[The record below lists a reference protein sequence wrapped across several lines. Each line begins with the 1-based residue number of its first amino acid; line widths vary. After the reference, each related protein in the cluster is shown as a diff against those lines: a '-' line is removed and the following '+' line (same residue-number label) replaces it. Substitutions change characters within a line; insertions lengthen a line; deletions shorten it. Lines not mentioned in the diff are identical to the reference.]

1 MRARYEDISDR
12 KRRNA
17 VYHGKKSDSLDVMIH
32 QVRKIKGLK
41 EKSLYSDDYSDQESV
56 TRSRIFVANDDYS
69 IKIPISDSS
78 IENHD
83 SIVIKPSV
91 IVKQKLGNIS
101 LNKIIG
107 DATTS
112 KLQNK
117 VHIYDDTTDNVTVC
131 SKESIVSLYRIN
143 QSTHEIQEVPS
154 GIVIKDTRPYTR
166 QKSSQNTS
174 MSQKQ
179 SIKNSPSVTFDDF
192 ISSGYL
198 EMSKATTSVVN
209 FTTDDNIEK
218 NKTYE
223 NQEIDNYCDNNDDSD
238 NSTIAT
244 TETYLNHAA
253 VTPSKLLFDK
263 WEEIEDLEDFEDL
276 EDIEDIEDN
285 NFDTPNVDESYE
297 QSSNALTRQIRRD
310 ALFYNTDQFTSFN
323 TTKTSPHEQSLV
335 DDFKAN
341 DHFAVNIM
349 DETKQDNNDSNDND
363 DSTVSTIDDYKSI
376 ETTFLDDRLDDE
388 HTMTIDKTTR
398 RNDNYSIKSNKS
410 FDHNDNESIYSA
422 HEALHEIEIIPSGIV
437 IRNIRPKTSSKIIK
451 SSLGYNDDS
460 SVTSTKSRPLTSSG
474 DLMRIVQSNKISR

>member
-17 VYHGKKSDSLDVMIH
+17 VYHGKKSNSLDVVIH

-41 EKSLYSDDYSDQESV
+41 EKSLYSDDYSDQESI
-56 TRSRIFVANDDYS
+56 TNITEKRIEVLS
-69 IKIPISDSS
+69 KKS
-78 IENHD
+78 ENHD
-83 SIVIKPSV
+83 IVMKPSV

-107 DATTS
+107 DVTTS

-143 QSTHEIQEVPS
+143 QSTHEIKEVPS
-154 GIVIKDTRPYTR
+154 GIVIKDTRPYTVHSR

-179 SIKNSPSVTFDDF
+179 NVKNLPSLTFDDF

-198 EMSKATTSVVN
+198 EMSKATTSVLNN
-209 FTTDDNIEK
+209 FTTDDTFEK
-218 NKTYE
+218 NESYE
-223 NQEIDNYCDNNDDSD
+223 NQEIDNYWDNNNDDND

-244 TETYLNHAA
+244 IESYLNYAD
-253 VTPSKLLFDK
+253 VKPSKLLFDK
-263 WEEIEDLEDFEDL
+263 WDEVEDLQ
-276 EDIEDIEDN
+276 DIDDIDDIEDN

-323 TTKTSPHEQSLV
+323 KTKTSPHEQSLV
-335 DDFKAN
+335 VDDFQAN

-349 DETKQDNNDSNDND
+349 DETKQDNNDNDND

-376 ETTFLDDRLDDE
+376 ETTFLDDRLDNE

-398 RNDNYSIKSNKS
+398 RNDNYSTKSNKS
-410 FDHNDNESIYSA
+410 FGHNDNESIYSA

-437 IRNIRPKTSSKIIK
+437 IRNTRPKTSSKTIK
-451 SSLGYNDDS
+451 SSFGYNDDS
-460 SVTSTKSRPLTSSG
+460 SVTSTQSRPLTSSG
-474 DLMRIVQSNKISR
+474 DLLRIVRSNKINR

>member
-17 VYHGKKSDSLDVMIH
+17 VLYHGKKSVSLDVMIH

-41 EKSLYSDDYSDQESV
+41 DKSPYNDDYSDQESV
-56 TRSRIFVANDDYS
+56 TRSRIFVASDDYS

-78 IENHD
+78 ITNITEKRMEGQSKKSENHD
-83 SIVIKPSV
+83 SIVMKPSV
-91 IVKQKLGNIS
+91 IVKQKLGSIS
-101 LNKIIG
+101 LNKIIV

-131 SKESIVSLYRIN
+131 SKESMVSLYRIN
-143 QSTHEIQEVPS
+143 QSTHEIKEVPS
-154 GIVIKDTRPYTR
+154 GIVIKDTRPYTVHSR

-179 SIKNSPSVTFDDF
+179 NVENLPSVTFDDF
-192 ISSGYL
+192 ISNGYL

-209 FTTDDNIEK
+209 NFTTDE
-218 NKTYE
+218 TYE
-223 NQEIDNYCDNNDDSD
+223 NQEIDNYCDNNDDND

-253 VTPSKLLFDK
+253 VTPSKLLLDTK
-263 WEEIEDLEDFEDL
+263 WEEI

-323 TTKTSPHEQSLV
+323 KTKWSPHEQSLA
-335 DDFKAN
+335 DD

-349 DETKQDNNDSNDND
+349 DETKQDNNDNNDND
-363 DSTVSTIDDYKSI
+363 DSTVSTDDNKSI
-376 ETTFLDDRLDDE
+376 ETTFLDDRLHNE
-388 HTMTIDKTTR
+388 HTMTIDKTR

-437 IRNIRPKTSSKIIK
+437 IRNTRPKTSSKTIT
-451 SSLGYNDDS
+451 SSFGYNDDS
-460 SVTSTKSRPLTSSG
+460 SVTSTQSRPLTSSG
-474 DLMRIVQSNKISR
+474 DLMRLVRSNKISR

>member
-56 TRSRIFVANDDYS
+56 TRSRIFVASDDFS
-69 IKIPISDSS
+69 IKIPINDSS
-78 IENHD
+78 ITNITEKRMEGLSKRSENHD
-83 SIVIKPSV
+83 SIVIEPSD

-112 KLQNK
+112 KLKNK
-117 VHIYDDTTDNVTVC
+117 VHIYDGTTDNVTVC
-131 SKESIVSLYRIN
+131 SKESIVTLYRIN

-174 MSQKQ
+174 TSQKQ
-179 SIKNSPSVTFDDF
+179 NVKDSPSVTFDDF

-209 FTTDDNIEK
+209 NFTTDDNFEK
-218 NKTYE
+218 NETYE
-223 NQEIDNYCDNNDDSD
+223 SQDIDNYWHNNDDND

-263 WEEIEDLEDFEDL
+263 WEEIEDLEDL
-276 EDIEDIEDN
+276 EDIEAIEDIEDN
-285 NFDTPNVDESYE
+285 NFDAPNVDESYE

-323 TTKTSPHEQSLV
+323 KTKTSPHEQSLV

-341 DHFAVNIM
+341 DFAVNIM
-349 DETKQDNNDSNDND
+349 EI
-363 DSTVSTIDDYKSI
+363 ST
-376 ETTFLDDRLDDE
+376 
-388 HTMTIDKTTR
+388 
-398 RNDNYSIKSNKS
+398 
-410 FDHNDNESIYSA
+410 
-422 HEALHEIEIIPSGIV
+422 
-437 IRNIRPKTSSKIIK
+437 
-451 SSLGYNDDS
+451 
-460 SVTSTKSRPLTSSG
+460 
-474 DLMRIVQSNKISR
+474 